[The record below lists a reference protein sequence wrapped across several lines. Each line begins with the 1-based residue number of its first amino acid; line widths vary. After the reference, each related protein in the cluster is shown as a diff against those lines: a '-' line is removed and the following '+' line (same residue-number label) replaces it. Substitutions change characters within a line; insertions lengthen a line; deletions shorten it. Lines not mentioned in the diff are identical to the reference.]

1 MPSKEKRLKDAKAA
15 AEEADF
21 RVFQTHNGGWHDTEG
36 FASLHPRLRA
46 TRFARAVDLSGR
58 AAVIGCEGIQPERLN
73 AEGDSPSALSRGL
86 SVSATPGAVS
96 PLEKRLKDANVAAKE
111 ADFRVFQTHH
121 GRCYDTEGFASL
133 HPRLRATRSARAFD
147 LSGRAAVKLVIV
159 SLSKAVHPD

>member
-1 MPSKEKRLKDAKAA
+1 MLFLSIIAA
-15 AEEADF
+15 M
-21 RVFQTHNGGWHDTEG
+21 V
-36 FASLHPRLRA
+36 
-46 TRFARAVDLSGR
+46 
-58 AAVIGCEGIQPERLN
+58 CEGIQPERLN

-133 HPRLRATRSARAFD
+133 HPRLRATRFARAFD
-147 LSGRAAVKLVIV
+147 LSGRAAV
-159 SLSKAVHPD
+159 